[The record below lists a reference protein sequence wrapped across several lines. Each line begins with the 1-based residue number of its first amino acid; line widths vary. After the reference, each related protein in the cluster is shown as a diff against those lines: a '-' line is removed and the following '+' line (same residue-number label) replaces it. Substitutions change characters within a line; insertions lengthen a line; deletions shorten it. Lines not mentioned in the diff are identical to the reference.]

1 MPSKPVKNESK
12 RTLPPGTLF
21 LVGTPIGNLSDI
33 SQRALETLRQAD
45 WIVAEDTRH
54 TRKLLSRYDIH
65 KPLISCHGHNEIQRS
80 GELLEKLLDGETL
93 ALVTDAGTP
102 GISDP
107 GTHLVSRAL
116 DARIPISVIPGPT
129 ALILALVASGLPTHP
144 FAFLGFPPHRGANRR
159 RFFSSHASLPMTLV
173 LYESPKR
180 LRRTLEDILRYW
192 GDRPVTV
199 ARELTKLHEEYFR
212 GRVGEALEHYSVEPK
227 GEITLV
233 VSGFEESPGSDEGQP
248 RWKERLRELLLESE
262 KGVAEASTLVARE
275 FGLPKR
281 IVYQEALKQ
290 KGS

>member
-1 MPSKPVKNESK
+1 MPSKPVKNESE
-12 RTLPPGTLF
+12 RTVPPGTLF

-45 WIVAEDTRH
+45 WIVAEDTRR

-65 KPLISCHGHNEIQRS
+65 KPLISCHEHNEIQRC
-80 GELLEKLLDGETL
+80 GELIEKLLDGDTL

-107 GTHLVSRAL
+107 GTHLVRRAL

-129 ALILALVASGLPTHP
+129 ALILALAASGLPTHP
-144 FAFLGFPPHRGANRR
+144 FAFLGFPPPRGADRR

-180 LRRTLEDILRYW
+180 LRQTLEDILRYW

-212 GRVGEALEHYSVEPK
+212 GRVGKALEHYCVEPK

-233 VSGFEESPGSDEGQP
+233 VSGFEGDPGSDKGQHP
-248 RWKERLRELLLESE
+248 WKERLRDLLLESE
-262 KGVAEASTLVARE
+262 KGIAEASALVAQE
-275 FGLPKR
+275 FGLPR
-281 IVYQEALKQ
+281 RVVYQEALKQ